1 MEESYKIVRKYRDYS
16 HPDNNKVIKTGLTLE
31 EAQEHCNDPS
41 THEPGVWFNS
51 YYEEDSYEKRARD
64 NKASYT
70 PSITKALEACYL
82 DSIPG
87 VY

>member
-1 MEESYKIVRKYRDYS
+1 METYKIVRKYRDS
-16 HPDNNKVIKTGLTLE
+16 NHPDNNKVIETGLTLE

-41 THEPGVWFNS
+41 THESGVWFDC
-51 YYEEDSYEKRARD
+51 YYEDDSYEKRARD
-64 NKASYT
+64 NKSKYT